1 MDRAAGK
8 CRVVL
13 VRPPINRSPHA
24 PFFLPLGLLC
34 VTAPLRDAGHD
45 VEIVDYEFLTRA
57 GRFRLDDETW
67 LADVCAP
74 LLDRAPQLI
83 GITVLADTLPVGL
96 LIGRYLRRVDP
107 GIVVAIGGPGV
118 FGAFPGLL
126 REFGDAVDYV
136 CMNEGEL
143 ALTDL
148 ANAIADGDAHPR
160 IPGFWSLDP
169 SGVLLAAR
177 RELANINDLP
187 MPAYDAVPV
196 TEYLEMA
203 APRIFDVYLGSGCT
217 YKCKFCVTST
227 FWERDFRSKRPQAA
241 LDELRYLHGNYGI
254 SQFNFLHDNFAN
266 RRAYLDEFITYFAE
280 HNPGFQWGCAVRPD
294 NVRFDDL
301 KRMRDAGCFS
311 VFCGTDAGS
320 EKILRAMHKMP
331 STKRS
336 YELFENC
343 MRLGI
348 PFETN
353 TIIGYPEE
361 TPDDLE
367 AALDVVFDAISY
379 GAGSSDVSILQP
391 LPGAEVT
398 AEYAQSLE
406 FVGDAGLGTFLPE
419 EATEL
424 ARAHLEILSG
434 FGFLHH
440 RNRPFDYYQQVL
452 RLVRY
457 FGRHFFLTLRY
468 LKVVCHRRYVDVF
481 EGLLGVAESALPEA
495 IRHMITR
502 LPVDR
507 QPFARALHDYESAC
521 DSLIDV
527 DVELEID
534 NVYSQMSRRAPGLG
548 YVLVDVEADVVSLF
562 PNGAVEDG
570 ASLECRATTYL
581 IYLSA
586 AGSRVTIRLPKW
598 QREIW
603 DELDTF
609 DVVDLD
615 RISRA
620 LSSDNA
626 VSLDK
631 AQRAV
636 ERARSTFAQIRAE
649 LRSIEGLRLP
659 L

>member
-1 MDRAAGK
+1 MLAASASSAE
-8 CRVVL
+8 
-13 VRPPINRSPHA
+13 P
-24 PFFLPLGLLC
+24 
-34 VTAPLRDAGHD
+34 
-45 VEIVDYEFLTRA
+45 TRA
-57 GRFRLDDETW
+57 
-67 LADVCAP
+67 
-74 LLDRAPQLI
+74 QK
-83 GITVLADTLPVGL
+83 
-96 LIGRYLRRVDP
+96 RY
-107 GIVVAIGGPGV
+107 
-118 FGAFPGLL
+118 
-126 REFGDAVDYV
+126 
-136 CMNEGEL
+136 C
-143 ALTDL
+143 
-148 ANAIADGDAHPR
+148 
-160 IPGFWSLDP
+160 
-169 SGVLLAAR
+169 
-177 RELANINDLP
+177 
-187 MPAYDAVPV
+187 
-196 TEYLEMA
+196 
-203 APRIFDVYLGSGCT
+203 
-217 YKCKFCVTST
+217 
-227 FWERDFRSKRPQAA
+227 
-241 LDELRYLHGNYGI
+241 
-254 SQFNFLHDNFAN
+254 
-266 RRAYLDEFITYFAE
+266 
-280 HNPGFQWGCAVRPD
+280 
-294 NVRFDDL
+294 
-301 KRMRDAGCFS
+301 
-311 VFCGTDAGS
+311 
-320 EKILRAMHKMP
+320 RAMHKMP

-379 GAGSSDVSILQP
+379 GAGGSDVSILQP

-631 AQRAV
+631 ARV
-636 ERARSTFAQIRAE
+636 RWRRARSTFAQIRAE

>member
-1 MDRAAGK
+1 MDRAASA

-13 VRPPINRSPHA
+13 VRPPINRTPFA

-34 VTAPLRDAGHD
+34 VTAPLRDAGHH
-45 VEIVDYEFLTRA
+45 VEIVDYEFLARA
-57 GRFRLDDETW
+57 GRFRLSDETW

-74 LLDRAPQLI
+74 LLRRAPQLI

-96 LIGRYLRRVDP
+96 LIGRYLRRANP
-107 GIVVAIGGPGV
+107 EIVVAMGGPGV
-118 FGAFPGLL
+118 FGTFPGLL
-126 REFGDAVDYV
+126 HEFSDAVDYV

-148 ANAIADGDAHPR
+148 ADAIAHGDPHPR
-160 IPGFWSLDP
+160 IPGFWSLDV
-169 SGVLLAAR
+169 SGVLVAER

-196 TEYLEMA
+196 PEYLEMA
-203 APRIFDVYLGSGCT
+203 TPRIFDVYLGSGCT

-227 FWERDFRSKRPQAA
+227 FWERDFRSKSPARA
-241 LDELRYLHGNYGI
+241 LTELQYLHDAFGI
-254 SQFNFLHDNFAN
+254 TRFNFLHDNFAN
-266 RRAYLDEFITYFAE
+266 KRGYLDEFITYFAE

-294 NVRFDDL
+294 NVRLDDL

-343 MRLGI
+343 HRLGI

-353 TIIGYPEE
+353 TIIGYPDES
-361 TPDDLE
+361 PDDLE
-367 AALDVVFDAISY
+367 AALEVVFDAISY

-406 FVGDAGLGTFLPE
+406 FVGDAGLGTFLPPEAE
-419 EATEL
+419 EL
-424 ARAHLEILSG
+424 VRSRLEILSG
-434 FGFLHH
+434 FGFLHY
-440 RNRPFDYYQQVL
+440 RNRSFEYYQQVL

-468 LKVVCHRRYVDVF
+468 FKVVSGRRYVDVL
-481 EGLLGVAESALPEA
+481 EGLLGVAEEVLAES
-495 IRHMITR
+495 IRLLTAD
-502 LPVDR
+502 LPVEQR
-507 QPFARALHDYESAC
+507 TFARALHEYESAC
-521 DSLIDV
+521 ESLVDV
-527 DVELEID
+527 DIELEIE
-534 NVYSQMSRRAPGLG
+534 NVYSQLSQRGLG
-548 YVLVDVEADVVSLF
+548 PGYTVLDLEADVLSLF
-562 PNGAVEDG
+562 PNGNVGEG
-570 ASLECRATTYL
+570 VSLECTPTTYL

-586 AGSRVTIRLPKW
+586 AGSRVTMQLSAW
-598 QREIW
+598 QREVW
-603 DELDTF
+603 EQLELLGF
-609 DVVDLD
+609 IDVD
-615 RISRA
+615 RISHAVATVHDVSIERA
-620 LSSDNA
+620 RVA
-626 VSLDK
+626 VDT
-631 AQRAV
+631 
-636 ERARSTFAQIRAE
+636 ARSTFEQVQAE
-649 LRSIEGLRLP
+649 LRSVEGRQLP